1 MIKHIKSS
9 DEFAKSIKEGNYLV
23 DFYATWCGPCKMIAP
38 ILEEISSSIDVLKID
53 TDEVPELAE
62 KYGIMSIPTLIYFKD
77 GKETTKSVGYV
88 TKEEILNLIK

>member
-9 DEFAKSIKEGNYLV
+9 EEFYELIKKGRYLV

-38 ILEEISSSIDVLKID
+38 TLEEISSSIDVLKID

-88 TKEEILNLIK
+88 TKEEIQDLIK